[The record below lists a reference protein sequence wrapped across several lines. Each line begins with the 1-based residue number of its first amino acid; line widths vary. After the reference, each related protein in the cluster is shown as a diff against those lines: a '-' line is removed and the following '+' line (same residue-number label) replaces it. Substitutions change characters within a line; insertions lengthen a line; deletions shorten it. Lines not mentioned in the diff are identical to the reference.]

1 MPDSL
6 IPREICVNDI
16 QFPVYFSLDFLFRWN
31 SRGSPIRK
39 SEADERPQM
48 LHETKSENYITLVL
62 LQLLLAINV
71 LSIQINEHLAK
82 RVLFAVLIRSV
93 HETNPTMNFFP

>member
-16 QFPVYFSLDFLFRWN
+16 QLPVYFSLVFLFRWN
-31 SRGSPIRK
+31 PRGSPIRK
-39 SEADERPQM
+39 SGGDERPEV
-48 LHETKSENYITLVL
+48 LHETKSGNYITLIL
-62 LQLLLAINV
+62 LQFLLAINV

-93 HETNPTMNFFP
+93 HEISPTMNFFP